1 MMLCPTLGPR
11 GPWSGGGAQYTVT
24 KMAAAL
30 SKLSLRTSNYSQLS
44 AQAYKLQAL
53 RNRCVSQIFR

>member
-44 AQAYKLQAL
+44 AEVYKLQAL
-53 RNRCVSQIFR
+53 

>member
-11 GPWSGGGAQYTVT
+11 GPWSGGAQYTVT

-44 AQAYKLQAL
+44 AEVYKLQAL
-53 RNRCVSQIFR
+53 

>member
-1 MMLCPTLGPR
+1 MMLCPTLGSVPGAR
-11 GPWSGGGAQYTVT
+11 GGGGGAQYTVT

-44 AQAYKLQAL
+44 A
-53 RNRCVSQIFR
+53 